1 MAVRVAV
8 DTGGTFTDI
17 ILFDEKSDDF
27 YLTKVPSH
35 PETPESPFVEGL
47 LKVLKIAEK
56 SLTEV
61 KEIRHGT
68 TLVTNALLEGK
79 TAKVGLLVTRGFRDL
94 LEIGRQQRPSLYDL
108 TKERLTP
115 LVPRDCVLEITERV
129 SSAGKVVTPLDGVNA
144 QIQIADFINKKKIKA
159 LAVCLLFSFFNSN
172 HERILEKLAV
182 KEIDSRFIFLS
193 SQVSPEF
200 REFERAS
207 TTVIAAA
214 VAPSIL
220 SYLRSIQ
227 DELSDKASPHYHL
240 GIMHSGGGILNTEE
254 AEKRPHT
261 LIESGPAAGIIG
273 AAHLSRRL
281 NLDKTIAFD
290 MGGTTAKAGMILDGK
305 LQFSQ
310 EYEVGGEFHHGGRQR
325 GSGYPVRTPMIDVVE
340 CGAGAGSIAWI
351 DRGSHL
357 KVGPQ
362 SAGAEPGPVCYGK
375 GGTDPTV
382 TDAHLVLGRITADNF
397 LGGEMPLY
405 PKLSEKAIQ
414 RKISR
419 PLNLTLEE
427 AASGILDIANASMLR
442 IIRLISIMRGHD
454 PRDFTLI
461 AYGGAGPLHATE
473 LAEKMSIKHIIIP
486 RIPGLFSTLGLF
498 YADLNTDFVETS
510 MIPLTTPLT
519 LNRIISRLHKQANK
533 WFEQNEVNPRQ
544 RKINVSADIRYSH
557 QSYELNLPLPESA
570 LVTKDITALQKE
582 FHKVHA
588 KTYGLSSPGE
598 SIQIVNVRLRA
609 TKLLSRHERPVYD
622 SPGSS
627 AIRKPKKRNSVW
639 IKNEKWDC
647 PFYERSRLHRGERIE
662 GPAVIQEK
670 ESTTLVTPGWHL
682 RMDKSGNLHIQ
693 H

>member
-1 MAVRVAV
+1 MRVAI

-17 ILFDEKSDDF
+17 ILYDENSDDLF
-27 YLTKVPSH
+27 VAKVPSH
-35 PETPESPFVEGL
+35 PESPESPFVEGL
-47 LKVLKIAEK
+47 RKVLKIADNNLSK
-56 SLTEV
+56 V

-79 TAKVGLLVTRGFRDL
+79 TAKVGLLVTKGFRDL

-129 SSAGKVVTPLDGVNA
+129 SSEGKVVTPLDGVSA
-144 QIQIADFINKKKIKA
+144 QIQISDFIKKKRIQA
-159 LAVCLLFSFFNSN
+159 LAVSLLFSFFNPE
-172 HERILEKLAV
+172 HERALEKLAE
-182 KEIDSRFIFLS
+182 KEIKSRFIFLS

-200 REFERAS
+200 REFERTS

-214 VAPSIL
+214 VAPNIL
-220 SYLRSIQ
+220 SYLQSIR
-227 DELSDKASPHYHL
+227 DELRVKASPPPPL
-240 GIMHSGGGILNTEE
+240 GIMHSGGGILNSEE
-254 AEKRPHT
+254 AEMRPHT
-261 LIESGPAAGIIG
+261 LIESGPAAGVIG
-273 AAHLSRRL
+273 AAHLSKML
-281 NLDKTIAFD
+281 NLDRTIAFD
-290 MGGTTAKAGMILDGK
+290 MGGTTAKAGIILDGK

-310 EYEVGGEFHHGGRQR
+310 EYEVGGELHHGGRHR

-351 DRGSHL
+351 DRGGHL

-362 SAGAEPGPVCYGK
+362 SSGAEPGPACYGK

-405 PKLSEKAIQ
+405 PQFSEKALK
-414 RKISR
+414 RKISH

-442 IIRLISIMRGHD
+442 ILRLISVMRGHD

-461 AYGGAGPLHATE
+461 AYGGAGPLHAAE
-473 LAEKMSIKHIIIP
+473 LAEKMSIQRIVIP

-510 MIPLTTPLT
+510 MIPLKTPSP
-519 LNRIISRLHKQANK
+519 LNRIISRLQKQANA
-533 WFEQNEVNPRQ
+533 WFEQNEINPRK
-544 RKINVSADIRYSH
+544 RRIKISADVRYSH
-557 QSYELNLPLPESA
+557 QSYELNLPLPETPLDSN
-570 LVTKDITALQKE
+570 DIRPLQKE
-582 FHKVHA
+582 FHKIHA
-588 KTYGLSSPGE
+588 KTYGLSFPGE

-609 TKLLSRHERPVYD
+609 IKLLPQHEMPVYD

-627 AIRKPKKRNSVW
+627 TQRDTQFTRSVW
-639 IKNEKWDC
+639 IKNKKWDC
-647 PFYERSRLHRGERIE
+647 PFYERSSLRRGERVE
-662 GPAVIQEK
+662 GPAVILEN
-670 ESTTLVTPGWHL
+670 ESTILVTPGWHL
-682 RMDKSGNLHIQ
+682 RVDKSGNLHIQ

>member
-1 MAVRVAV
+1 MAI

-17 ILFDEKSDDF
+17 ILYDEKSDDF
-27 YLTKVPSH
+27 FLAKVPSH
-35 PETPESPFVEGL
+35 PESPESPFVEGL

-79 TAKVGLLVTRGFRDL
+79 TAKAGLIVTRGFRDL

-129 SSAGKVVTPLDGVNA
+129 SSEGKVITPLDGVNA
-144 QIQIADFINKKKIKA
+144 QIQIADFIKKKKIEV
-159 LAVCLLFSFFNSN
+159 LAVSLLFSFFNSS
-172 HERILEKLAV
+172 HERALQKLAD
-182 KEIDSRFIFLS
+182 KEIDPHFIFLS

-200 REFERAS
+200 REFERTS

-214 VAPSIL
+214 VAPCIL
-220 SYLRSIQ
+220 SYLQSIQ
-227 DELSDKASPHYHL
+227 DKLRDKASSQYHM

-273 AAHLSRRL
+273 AAHLSGML
-281 NLDKTIAFD
+281 NLDRAIAFD

-310 EYEVGGEFHHGGRQR
+310 EYEVGGELHHGGRQR

-351 DRGSHL
+351 DRGGHL

-362 SAGAEPGPVCYGK
+362 SAGAEPGPACYGQ

-382 TDAHLVLGRITADNF
+382 TDAHLVLGRLDADNF

-405 PKLSEKAIQ
+405 TELSKKAIQ
-414 RKISR
+414 RKISL

-427 AASGILDIANASMLR
+427 AALGILDIANARMLR
-442 IIRLISIMRGHD
+442 ILRLISVERGYD

-510 MIPLTTPLT
+510 MIPLTTPSA
-519 LNRIISRLHKQANK
+519 LNSIISRLKKRAETWFKQND
-533 WFEQNEVNPRQ
+533 VNPRQ
-544 RKINVSADIRYSH
+544 RKIKVSADIRYSH
-557 QSYELNLPLPESA
+557 QSYELNLPLPGTA
-570 LVTKDITALQKE
+570 LVMDDILALQKE
-582 FHKVHA
+582 FNEIHA

-598 SIQIVNVRLRA
+598 CIQIVNVRLRA
-609 TKLLSRHERPVYD
+609 IKLLPRPELSGYGYPE
-622 SPGSS
+622 SSS
-627 AIRKPKKRNSVW
+627 AGNIKERRPVW

-647 PFYERSRLHRGERIE
+647 PFYERSRLCCGEKFK
-662 GPAVIQEK
+662 GPAVIQEN
-670 ESTTLVTPGWHL
+670 ESTILLPPNWNL
-682 RMDKSGNLHIQ
+682 RVDESGNLHIQ

>member
-1 MAVRVAV
+1 MTVRVAI

-17 ILFDEKSDDF
+17 ILYDEKNGDF
-27 YLTKVPSH
+27 TLAKVPSH
-35 PETPESPFVEGL
+35 PESPESPFIEGL

-56 SLTEV
+56 NLTEV

-79 TAKVGLLVTRGFRDL
+79 TAEVGLLVTRGFRDL

-108 TKERLTP
+108 KKERLAP
-115 LVPRDCVLEITERV
+115 LVPRDRVLEITERV
-129 SSAGKVVTPLDGVNA
+129 SSEGKVIAPLDRVNA
-144 QIQIADFINKKKIKA
+144 QIQIADFIKKKKIKA
-159 LAVCLLFSFFNSN
+159 LAVSLLFSFFNPG
-172 HERILEKLAV
+172 HERALEKLAE
-182 KEIDSRFIFLS
+182 KEIDPRFIFLS
-193 SQVSPEF
+193 SQISPEF
-200 REFERAS
+200 REFERTS

-214 VAPSIL
+214 VAPSTL
-220 SYLRSIQ
+220 SYLQSIQ
-227 DELSDKASPHYHL
+227 AELRDKASPHYHM
-240 GIMHSGGGILNTEE
+240 GIMHSGGGILNSKE
-254 AEKRPHT
+254 AEQRPHS

-273 AAHLSRRL
+273 AAHLCGTL
-281 NLDKTIAFD
+281 NMDKAIAFD

-310 EYEVGGEFHHGGRQR
+310 EFEVGGELHHGGRQR

-351 DRGSHL
+351 DRGGHL

-362 SAGAEPGPVCYGK
+362 SAGAEPGPACYGK

-405 PKLSEKAIQ
+405 PKFSEKAIK

-442 IIRLISIMRGHD
+442 ILRLISVERGHD

-510 MIPLTTPLT
+510 MIPLTAPTT
-519 LNRIISRLHKQANK
+519 LNRIISRLQKQAEAWFNK
-533 WFEQNEVNPRQ
+533 NEVNPRQ
-544 RKINVSADIRYSH
+544 RKIKVSVDIRYSH
-557 QSYELNLPLPESA
+557 QSYELNLPLA
-570 LVTKDITALQKE
+570 GTVLVMNDILALQKE
-582 FHKVHA
+582 FHKTHA

-598 SIQIVNVRLRA
+598 TIQIVNVRLRA
-609 TKLLSRHERPVYD
+609 IKLLPRHALPVYD

-627 AIRKPKKRNSVW
+627 AGRKKKKRQTVW

-647 PFYERSRLHRGERIE
+647 AFYERSRLRRTERVE
-662 GPAVIQEK
+662 GPAVIQEN

-682 RMDKSGNLHIQ
+682 RVDKSGNFHIQ

>member
-1 MAVRVAV
+1 MRVAI

-17 ILFDEKSDDF
+17 ILYDEKSDDF
-27 YLTKVPSH
+27 YLAKVPSH
-35 PETPESPFVEGL
+35 PESPESPFVEGL

-56 SLTEV
+56 NLTEV

-79 TAKVGLLVTRGFRDL
+79 TAKAGLIVTRGFRDL

-129 SSAGKVVTPLDGVNA
+129 SSEGKVITPLDGVNA
-144 QIQIADFINKKKIKA
+144 QIQIADFIKKKKIEA
-159 LAVCLLFSFFNSN
+159 LAVSLLFSFFNSS
-172 HERILEKLAV
+172 HEKELEKFAG
-182 KEIDSRFIFLS
+182 KEIDPHFIFLS

-200 REFERAS
+200 REFERTS

-214 VAPSIL
+214 VAPCIL
-220 SYLRSIQ
+220 SYLQSIQ
-227 DELSDKASPHYHL
+227 DKLRDKASSQYHM

-273 AAHLSRRL
+273 AAHLSGML
-281 NLDKTIAFD
+281 NLDRAIAFD
-290 MGGTTAKAGMILDGK
+290 MGGTTAKTGMILDGK

-310 EYEVGGEFHHGGRQR
+310 EYEVGGELHHGGRHR

-351 DRGSHL
+351 DRGGHL

-362 SAGAEPGPVCYGK
+362 SAGAGPGPACYGQ

-382 TDAHLVLGRITADNF
+382 TDAHLVLGRLDAGNF

-405 PKLSEKAIQ
+405 TELSKKAIRQ
-414 RKISR
+414 KISA

-427 AASGILDIANASMLR
+427 AALGILDIANASMLR
-442 IIRLISIMRGHD
+442 ILRLISVERGHD

-510 MIPLTTPLT
+510 MIPLTTPSA
-519 LNRIISRLHKQANK
+519 LNSIISRLKKRAETWFKQND
-533 WFEQNEVNPRQ
+533 VNPRQ
-544 RKINVSADIRYSH
+544 RKIKVSADIRYSH
-557 QSYELNLPLPESA
+557 QSYELNLPLAVTA
-570 LVTKDITALQKE
+570 LVMDDILALQKE
-582 FHKVHA
+582 FHEIHA

-598 SIQIVNVRLRA
+598 CIQIANVRLRA
-609 TKLLSRHERPVYD
+609 IKLLPRPEMPRYDFPESFSAGDIKERRP
-622 SPGSS
+622 
-627 AIRKPKKRNSVW
+627 VW

-647 PFYERSRLHRGERIE
+647 PFYERSRLCPREKIK
-662 GPAVIQEK
+662 GPAVIQEN
-670 ESTTLVTPGWHL
+670 ESTILLPPNWNL
-682 RMDKSGNLHIQ
+682 RVDESGNLHIQ

>member
-1 MAVRVAV
+1 MRVAI

-17 ILFDEKSDDF
+17 ILYDEKSHAF
-27 YLTKVPSH
+27 YLAKIPSH
-35 PETPESPFVEGL
+35 PESPEAPFIEGL
-47 LKVLKIAEK
+47 LKVLKITGK
-56 SLTEV
+56 NLTEV

-79 TAKVGLLVTRGFRDL
+79 TAEVGLLVTRGFRDL

-108 TKERLTP
+108 RKERLAP
-115 LVPRDCVLEITERV
+115 LVPRDRVLEIKERV
-129 SSAGKVVTPLDGVNA
+129 SSEGKIIAPLDRVNA
-144 QIQIADFINKKKIKA
+144 QTQIADFIKKKKIKA
-159 LAVCLLFSFFNSN
+159 LAVSLLFSFFNPG
-172 HERILEKLAV
+172 HEKALEKLAE

-193 SQVSPEF
+193 SQISPEF
-200 REFERAS
+200 REFERTS

-220 SYLRSIQ
+220 SYLQSIQ
-227 DELSDKASPHYHL
+227 AELSDKASPHYHL
-240 GIMHSGGGILNTEE
+240 GIMHSGGGILNSKE
-254 AEKRPHT
+254 AEQRPHS

-273 AAHLSRRL
+273 AAHLCGTL
-281 NLDKTIAFD
+281 NMNKAIAFD

-310 EYEVGGEFHHGGRQR
+310 EYEVGGELHHGGRQR

-351 DRGSHL
+351 DRGGHL

-362 SAGAEPGPVCYGK
+362 SAGAEPGPACYGK

-397 LGGEMPLY
+397 LGGEMSLY
-405 PKLSEKAIQ
+405 PNLSEKAIK

-442 IIRLISIMRGHD
+442 ILRLISVERGHD
-454 PRDFTLI
+454 PRDFTLV

-510 MIPLTTPLT
+510 MIPLATPST
-519 LNRIISRLHKQANK
+519 LNRIISRLQKKAEA
-533 WFEQNEVNPRQ
+533 WFKKNEVNPQQ
-544 RKINVSADIRYSH
+544 RKIKVSADIRYSH
-557 QSYELNLPLPESA
+557 QSYELNLPLPGTA
-570 LVTKDITALQKE
+570 LVMNDVLTLQEE
-582 FHKVHA
+582 FHKIHA

-598 SIQIVNVRLRA
+598 TIQIVNVRLRA
-609 TKLLSRHERPVYD
+609 TKLLPRLALPVYD

-627 AIRKPKKRNSVW
+627 RGRKKKKRQTVW

-647 PFYERSRLHRGERIE
+647 PFYERSRLRHAERIE
-662 GPAVIQEK
+662 GPAVIQEN

-682 RMDKSGNLHIQ
+682 RVDKAGNLHIQ

>member
-1 MAVRVAV
+1 MRVAI

-17 ILFDEKSDDF
+17 ILYDKKSGDF
-27 YLTKVPSH
+27 YLAKVPSH

-47 LKVLKIAEK
+47 LKVLKIAKK

-61 KEIRHGT
+61 KEIWHGT

-79 TAKVGLLVTRGFRDL
+79 TAEVGLLVTKGFRDL

-129 SSAGKVVTPLDGVNA
+129 SSEGKVITPLDRVNA
-144 QIQIADFINKKKIKA
+144 RNQIADFINKKKIKA
-159 LAVCLLFSFFNSN
+159 LAVSLLFSFFNPE
-172 HERILEKLAV
+172 HERALEKITE
-182 KEIDSRFIFLS
+182 KEIDPQFIFLS

-200 REFERAS
+200 REFERTS

-214 VAPSIL
+214 VAPGIL
-220 SYLRSIQ
+220 SYLQSIQ
-227 DELSDKASPHYHL
+227 DELSDKTSPNLYL

-254 AEKRPHT
+254 AAKRPHT

-273 AAHLSRRL
+273 AAHLCRML
-281 NLDKTIAFD
+281 NLERAIAFD
-290 MGGTTAKAGMILDGK
+290 MGGTTAKVGMILDGK

-310 EYEVGGEFHHGGRQR
+310 EYEVGGELHHGGRQR
-325 GSGYPVRTPMIDVVE
+325 GSGYPVRTPMVDVVE
-340 CGAGAGSIAWI
+340 CGAGAGSTAWI
-351 DRGSHL
+351 DRGGHL

-362 SAGAEPGPVCYGK
+362 SAGAEPGPACYGK

-382 TDAHLVLGRITADNF
+382 TDAHLILGRIAADNF

-405 PKLSEKAIQ
+405 PKLSKKAIQ

-442 IIRLISIMRGHD
+442 ILRLISVMRGHD

-473 LAEKMSIKHIIIP
+473 LAEKMSIQHIIIP

-510 MIPLTTPLT
+510 MMPLKTPSA
-519 LNRIISRLHKQANK
+519 LNSIISRLQKQAEA
-533 WFEQNEVNPRQ
+533 WFKQNNVNPQQ
-544 RKINVSADIRYSH
+544 RKIKMSADIRYSH
-557 QSYELNLPLPESA
+557 QSHELNLPLPG
-570 LVTKDITALQKE
+570 TALAINDIPVLENE
-582 FHKVHA
+582 FHKIHA
-588 KTYGLSSPGE
+588 KTYGLSSPEE

-609 TKLLSRHERPVYD
+609 IKLLPRPEMPRYDFPESSSAGNTKERRPV
-622 SPGSS
+622 
-627 AIRKPKKRNSVW
+627 W
-639 IKNEKWDC
+639 LKNEKWDC
-647 PFYERSRLHRGERIE
+647 PFYERSRLCCGEKIK
-662 GPAVIQEK
+662 GPAVIQEN
-670 ESTTLVTPGWHL
+670 ESTILLTPGWDL
-682 RMDKSGNLHIQ
+682 RVDESGNLHIQ

>member
-1 MAVRVAV
+1 VAI
-8 DTGGTFTDI
+8 DAGGTFTDI
-17 ILFDEKSDDF
+17 ILFDEKNGDF
-27 YLTKVPSH
+27 TLAKVPSH
-35 PETPESPFVEGL
+35 PESPESAFVEGL
-47 LKVLKIAEK
+47 RKVLKIAEK

-79 TAKVGLLVTRGFRDL
+79 TAKAGLIVTRGFRDL

-115 LVPRDCVLEITERV
+115 LVPLDCVLEIKERM
-129 SSAGKVVTPLDGVNA
+129 SCEGKVITPLDGVNA
-144 QIQIADFINKKKIKA
+144 QIQIADFIKKKKIEA
-159 LAVCLLFSFFNSN
+159 LAVSLLFSFFNSS
-172 HERILEKLAV
+172 HERALEKLAE
-182 KEIDSRFIFLS
+182 KEIDPHFIFLS

-200 REFERAS
+200 REFERTS
-207 TTVIAAA
+207 TTVVAAA
-214 VAPSIL
+214 VAPCIL
-220 SYLRSIQ
+220 SYLQSIQ
-227 DELSDKASPHYHL
+227 DKLSDKASSQYHM

-273 AAHLSRRL
+273 AAHLSGML
-281 NLDKTIAFD
+281 NLDRVIAFD

-310 EYEVGGEFHHGGRQR
+310 EYEVGGGLHHGGRQR
-325 GSGYPVRTPMIDVVE
+325 GSGYPLRTPMIDVVE

-351 DRGSHL
+351 DRGGHL

-362 SAGAEPGPVCYGK
+362 SAGAEPGPACYGK
-375 GGTDPTV
+375 GGTEPTV
-382 TDAHLVLGRITADNF
+382 TDAHLVLGRLDADNF
-397 LGGEMPLY
+397 LGGEIPLY
-405 PKLSEKAIQ
+405 AELSKKAIR
-414 RKISR
+414 RKISL

-427 AASGILDIANASMLR
+427 AALGILDIANASMLR
-442 IIRLISIMRGHD
+442 ILRLISVERGHD

-510 MIPLTTPLT
+510 MTLLKTPSA
-519 LNRIISRLHKQANK
+519 LNSIISRLKKQAET
-533 WFEQNEVNPRQ
+533 WFKQNDVNPRQ
-544 RKINVSADIRYSH
+544 RKIKMSADIRYSH
-557 QSYELNLPLPESA
+557 QSYELNLPLPGTA
-570 LVTKDITALQKE
+570 LVMRDILDLQGE
-582 FHKVHA
+582 FHKTHA

-598 SIQIVNVRLRA
+598 CIQIVNVRLRA
-609 TKLLSRHERPVYD
+609 IKLLPRPEMPRYDFPESSLARNIKERRP
-622 SPGSS
+622 
-627 AIRKPKKRNSVW
+627 VW

-647 PFYERSRLHRGERIE
+647 SFYERSRLCPGEKIK
-662 GPAVIQEK
+662 GPAVIQEN
-670 ESTTLVTPGWHL
+670 ESTILLPPNWNL
-682 RMDKSGNLHIQ
+682 RVDESGNLHIQ

>member
-1 MAVRVAV
+1 MKVAI

-17 ILFDEKSDDF
+17 ILYDEKSDDF
-27 YLTKVPSH
+27 YMAKVPSH
-35 PETPESPFVEGL
+35 PESPESPFFEGM

-129 SSAGKVVTPLDGVNA
+129 SSEGKVITPLDGVDA
-144 QIQIADFINKKKIKA
+144 QIQIADFIKKKRIKA
-159 LAVCLLFSFFNSN
+159 LAVSLLFSFFNPE
-172 HERILEKLAV
+172 HERALEKLAE
-182 KEIDSRFIFLS
+182 KEIDPHFIFLS

-200 REFERAS
+200 REFERTS

-214 VAPSIL
+214 VAPNIL
-220 SYLRSIQ
+220 SYLQSIQ
-227 DELSDKASPHYHL
+227 DELSDKASPHHHL
-240 GIMHSGGGILNTEE
+240 GIMHSGGGIMNTEE

-273 AAHLSRRL
+273 AAHLSRML
-281 NLDKTIAFD
+281 NLDRAIAFD
-290 MGGTTAKAGMILDGK
+290 MGGTTAKAGTILDGK

-310 EYEVGGEFHHGGRQR
+310 EYEVGGEMHHGGRQG
-325 GSGYPVRTPMIDVVE
+325 GSGYPVRTPMIDVAE
-340 CGAGAGSIAWI
+340 CGAGAGSVAWI
-351 DRGSHL
+351 DKGGYL

-362 SAGAEPGPVCYGK
+362 SSGAEPGPACYGK
-375 GGTDPTV
+375 GGTNPTV

-405 PKLSEKAIQ
+405 PKLSEKAIR
-414 RKISR
+414 RKISH

-442 IIRLISIMRGHD
+442 ILRLISVMRGHD

-486 RIPGLFSTLGLF
+486 QIPGLFSTLGLF

-510 MIPLTTPLT
+510 IIPLTTPNA
-519 LNRIISRLHKQANK
+519 LNRIISRLQKRAET
-533 WFEQNEVNPRQ
+533 WFEQNEANPRQ
-544 RKINVSADIRYSH
+544 RKIKVSADIRYSH
-557 QSYELNLPLPESA
+557 QSYELNLPLPGTT
-570 LVTKDITALQKE
+570 LVMNDILVLQKE
-582 FHKVHA
+582 FHKIHA

-609 TKLLSRHERPVYD
+609 IKLLPRHEM
-622 SPGSS
+622 PGFDPPGNSTV
-627 AIRKPKKRNSVW
+627 RNTKKKQPVW
-639 IKNEKWDC
+639 IKNEKCEC
-647 PFYERSRLHRGERIE
+647 PFHERSRLRSGERIE
-662 GPAVIQEK
+662 GPAVIQEN
-670 ESTTLVTPGWHL
+670 ESTTLVMPGWHL
-682 RMDKSGNLHIQ
+682 RVDKSGNLHI
-693 H
+693 HH

>member
-1 MAVRVAV
+1 VAI

-17 ILFDEKSDDF
+17 ILYDEKSDDF
-27 YLTKVPSH
+27 FLAKVPSH
-35 PETPESPFVEGL
+35 PESPESPFVEGL

-79 TAKVGLLVTRGFRDL
+79 TAKAGLIVTRGFRDL

-129 SSAGKVVTPLDGVNA
+129 SSEGKVITPLDGVNA
-144 QIQIADFINKKKIKA
+144 QIQIADFIKKKKIEV
-159 LAVCLLFSFFNSN
+159 LAVSLLFSFFNSS
-172 HERILEKLAV
+172 HERALQKLAD
-182 KEIDSRFIFLS
+182 KEIDPHFIFLS

-200 REFERAS
+200 REFERTS

-214 VAPSIL
+214 VAPCIL
-220 SYLRSIQ
+220 SYLQSIQ
-227 DELSDKASPHYHL
+227 DKLRDKASSQYHM

-273 AAHLSRRL
+273 AAHLSGML
-281 NLDKTIAFD
+281 NLDRAIAFD

-310 EYEVGGEFHHGGRQR
+310 EYEVGGELHHGGRQR

-351 DRGSHL
+351 DRGGHL

-362 SAGAEPGPVCYGK
+362 SAGAEPGPACYGQ

-382 TDAHLVLGRITADNF
+382 TDAHLVLGRLDADNF

-405 PKLSEKAIQ
+405 TELSKKAIQ
-414 RKISR
+414 RKISL

-427 AASGILDIANASMLR
+427 AALGILDIANARMLR
-442 IIRLISIMRGHD
+442 ILRLISVERGYD

-510 MIPLTTPLT
+510 MIPLTTPSA
-519 LNRIISRLHKQANK
+519 LNSIISRLKKRAETWFKQND
-533 WFEQNEVNPRQ
+533 VNPRQ
-544 RKINVSADIRYSH
+544 RKIKVSADIRYSH
-557 QSYELNLPLPESA
+557 QSYELNLPLPGTA
-570 LVTKDITALQKE
+570 LVMDDILALQKE
-582 FHKVHA
+582 FNEIHA

-598 SIQIVNVRLRA
+598 CIQIVNVRLRA
-609 TKLLSRHERPVYD
+609 IKLLPRPELSGYGYPE
-622 SPGSS
+622 SSS
-627 AIRKPKKRNSVW
+627 AGNIKERRPVW

-647 PFYERSRLHRGERIE
+647 PFYERSRLCCGEKFK
-662 GPAVIQEK
+662 GPAVIQEN
-670 ESTTLVTPGWHL
+670 ESTILLPPNWNL
-682 RMDKSGNLHIQ
+682 RVDESGNLHIQ

>member
-1 MAVRVAV
+1 VKVAI

-17 ILFDEKSDDF
+17 ILYEEKSNDF
-27 YLTKVPSH
+27 YLAKVHSH
-35 PETPESPFVEGL
+35 PESPESPFIEGL
-47 LKVLKIAEK
+47 LKILKIAEK
-56 SLTEV
+56 SLAEV

-79 TAKVGLLVTRGFRDL
+79 TSKVGLLITRGFSDL

-129 SSAGKVVTPLDGVNA
+129 SSEGKVITPLNGINA
-144 QIQIADFINKKKIKA
+144 QSQIGDFINKKKIKA
-159 LAVCLLFSFFNSN
+159 LAVSLLFSFFNPE
-172 HERILEKLAV
+172 HERELEKIAE
-182 KEIDSRFIFLS
+182 KEIDPRFIFLS

-200 REFERAS
+200 REFERTS

-214 VAPSIL
+214 VAPGIL
-220 SYLRSIQ
+220 SYLQSIQ
-227 DELSDKASPHYHL
+227 DELSDKASPHLHL

-261 LIESGPAAGIIG
+261 LIESGPAAGVIG
-273 AAHLSRRL
+273 AAHLCRTL
-281 NLDKTIAFD
+281 NLERAIAFD

-310 EYEVGGEFHHGGRQR
+310 EYEVGGELHHGGRQR

-340 CGAGAGSIAWI
+340 CGAGAGSTAWI
-351 DRGSHL
+351 DRGGHL

-362 SAGAEPGPVCYGK
+362 SAGAVPGPACYGK

-382 TDAHLVLGRITADNF
+382 TDAHLVLGRLAADNF

-405 PKLSEKAIQ
+405 SKLSKKAIQ
-414 RKISR
+414 RNISL

-442 IIRLISIMRGHD
+442 ILRLISVMRGHD

-473 LAEKMSIKHIIIP
+473 LAEKMSIQRIIIP
-486 RIPGLFSTLGLF
+486 RTPGLFSTLGLF

-510 MIPLTTPLT
+510 MMPLTTPSA
-519 LNRIISRLHKQANK
+519 LNRIISRLQKKAEA
-533 WFEQNEVNPRQ
+533 WFKENEVNPRR
-544 RKINVSADIRYSH
+544 RKIKVSADIRYSH
-557 QSYELNLPLPESA
+557 QSHELNLPLPGKA
-570 LVTKDITALQKE
+570 LVMKDILALQEE
-582 FHKVHA
+582 FHKIHA
-588 KTYGLSSPGE
+588 KTYGLSSPEE

-609 TKLLSRHERPVYD
+609 TKLLPRTEMPGYD
-622 SPGSS
+622 FSESSS
-627 AIRKPKKRNSVW
+627 ARNIKERRPVW

-647 PFYERSRLHRGERIE
+647 PIYERSRLCPGEKIK
-662 GPAVIQEK
+662 GPAVIQEN
-670 ESTTLVTPGWHL
+670 ESTILLTPGWNF
-682 RMDKSGNLHIQ
+682 RVDESGNLHIQ

>member
-1 MAVRVAV
+1 VRVAI

-17 ILFDEKSDDF
+17 ILYDEKSDDF
-27 YLTKVPSH
+27 FLAKVPSH
-35 PETPESPFVEGL
+35 PESPESPFVEGL

-79 TAKVGLLVTRGFRDL
+79 TAKAGLIVTRGFRDL

-129 SSAGKVVTPLDGVNA
+129 SSEGKVITPLDGVNA
-144 QIQIADFINKKKIKA
+144 QIQIADFIKKKKIEV
-159 LAVCLLFSFFNSN
+159 LAVSLLFSFFNSS
-172 HERILEKLAV
+172 HERALQKLAD
-182 KEIDSRFIFLS
+182 KEIDPHFIFLS

-200 REFERAS
+200 REFERTS

-214 VAPSIL
+214 VAPCIL
-220 SYLRSIQ
+220 SYLQSIQ
-227 DELSDKASPHYHL
+227 DKLRDKASSQYHM

-273 AAHLSRRL
+273 AAHLSGML
-281 NLDKTIAFD
+281 NLDRAIAFD

-310 EYEVGGEFHHGGRQR
+310 EYEVGGELHHGGRQR

-351 DRGSHL
+351 DRGGHL

-362 SAGAEPGPVCYGK
+362 SAGAEPGPACYGQ

-382 TDAHLVLGRITADNF
+382 TDAHLVLGRLDADNF

-405 PKLSEKAIQ
+405 TELSKKAIQ
-414 RKISR
+414 RKISL

-427 AASGILDIANASMLR
+427 AALGILDIANARMLR
-442 IIRLISIMRGHD
+442 ILRLISVERGYD

-510 MIPLTTPLT
+510 MIPLTTPSA
-519 LNRIISRLHKQANK
+519 LNSIISRLKKRAETWFKQND
-533 WFEQNEVNPRQ
+533 VNPRQ
-544 RKINVSADIRYSH
+544 RKIKVSADIRYSH
-557 QSYELNLPLPESA
+557 QSYELNLPLPGTA
-570 LVTKDITALQKE
+570 LVMDDILALQKE
-582 FHKVHA
+582 FNEIHA

-598 SIQIVNVRLRA
+598 CIQIVNVRLRA
-609 TKLLSRHERPVYD
+609 IKLLPRPELSGYGYPE
-622 SPGSS
+622 SSS
-627 AIRKPKKRNSVW
+627 AGNIKERRPVW

-647 PFYERSRLHRGERIE
+647 PFYERSRLCCGEKFK
-662 GPAVIQEK
+662 GPAVIQEN
-670 ESTTLVTPGWHL
+670 ESTILLPPNWNL
-682 RMDKSGNLHIQ
+682 RVDESGNLHIQ

>member
-1 MAVRVAV
+1 MAI

-17 ILFDEKSDDF
+17 ILYDEKSDDF
-27 YLTKVPSH
+27 YLAKVPSH
-35 PETPESPFVEGL
+35 PEGPESPFVEGL

-79 TAKVGLLVTRGFRDL
+79 TAKAGLIVTRGFRDL

-129 SSAGKVVTPLDGVNA
+129 SSEGKIITPLDGVNA
-144 QIQIADFINKKKIKA
+144 QIQIADFIKKKKIEA
-159 LAVCLLFSFFNSN
+159 LAVSLLFSFFNSS
-172 HERILEKLAV
+172 HERTLEKLAE
-182 KEIDSRFIFLS
+182 KEIDPHFIFLS

-200 REFERAS
+200 REFERTS

-214 VAPSIL
+214 VAPCIL
-220 SYLRSIQ
+220 SYLQSIQ
-227 DELSDKASPHYHL
+227 DKLRDKASSQYHM

-273 AAHLSRRL
+273 AAHLSGML
-281 NLDKTIAFD
+281 NLDRAIAFD

-310 EYEVGGEFHHGGRQR
+310 EYEVGGELHHGGRHR

-351 DRGSHL
+351 DRGGHL

-362 SAGAEPGPVCYGK
+362 SAGAEPGPACYGK

-382 TDAHLVLGRITADNF
+382 TDAHLVLGRLDAGNF

-405 PKLSEKAIQ
+405 TELSKKAIRQ
-414 RKISR
+414 KISA

-427 AASGILDIANASMLR
+427 AALGILDIANSSMLR
-442 IIRLISIMRGHD
+442 ILRLISVERGHD

-510 MIPLTTPLT
+510 MIPLTTPSA
-519 LNRIISRLHKQANK
+519 LNSIISRLKKRAETWFKQND
-533 WFEQNEVNPRQ
+533 VNLRQ
-544 RKINVSADIRYSH
+544 KKIKVSADIRYSH
-557 QSYELNLPLPESA
+557 QSYELNLPLPGTA
-570 LVTKDITALQKE
+570 LVMDDILALQKE
-582 FHKVHA
+582 FHEIHA

-598 SIQIVNVRLRA
+598 CLQIVNVRLRA
-609 TKLLSRHERPVYD
+609 IKLLPRPELSGYGYPE
-622 SPGSS
+622 SSS
-627 AIRKPKKRNSVW
+627 AGNKKERRPVW
-639 IKNEKWDC
+639 IKREQYDC
-647 PFYERSRLHRGERIE
+647 PFYERSRLCPREKIK
-662 GPAVIQEK
+662 GPAVIQEN
-670 ESTTLVTPGWHL
+670 ESTILLLPNWNL
-682 RMDKSGNLHIQ
+682 RVDESGNLHIQ

>member
-1 MAVRVAV
+1 MDMRVAI

-17 ILFDEKSDDF
+17 ILYDEKSDDF
-27 YLTKVPSH
+27 CLAKIPSH
-35 PETPESPFVEGL
+35 PENPESPFIEGL

-56 SLTEV
+56 NLREV

-79 TAKVGLLVTRGFRDL
+79 TAKVGLLVTKGFRDL

-129 SSAGKVVTPLDGVNA
+129 SSEGKVITPLDEVNA
-144 QIQIADFINKKKIKA
+144 QIQIADFIKKKRIHA
-159 LAVCLLFSFFNSN
+159 LAVSLLFSFFHPE
-172 HERILEKLAV
+172 HERALEKLAQ
-182 KEIDSRFIFLS
+182 KKINPRFIFLS

-200 REFERAS
+200 REFERTS
-207 TTVIAAA
+207 TTVVAAA
-214 VAPSIL
+214 VAPGIL

-261 LIESGPAAGIIG
+261 LIESGPAAGVIG
-273 AAHLSRRL
+273 AAHLARWL
-281 NLDKTIAFD
+281 NLDRAIAFD
-290 MGGTTAKAGMILDGK
+290 MGGTSAKAGMILDGK

-310 EYEVGGEFHHGGRQR
+310 EYEVGGELHHGGRQR
-325 GSGYPVRTPMIDVVE
+325 GNGYPIRTPMIDVVE
-340 CGAGAGSIAWI
+340 CGAGAGSVAWI
-351 DRGSHL
+351 DKGGHL
-357 KVGPQ
+357 KVGPH
-362 SAGAEPGPVCYGK
+362 SAGAEPGPACYGK
-375 GGTDPTV
+375 GGADPTV
-382 TDAHLVLGRITADNF
+382 TDAHLVLGRITADKF
-397 LGGEMPLY
+397 LGGEMALY
-405 PKLSEKAIQ
+405 PKLSEKAIK
-414 RKISR
+414 RKISH

-442 IIRLISIMRGHD
+442 ILRLLSVMRGHD

-473 LAEKMSIKHIIIP
+473 LAEMMSIKHIIIP
-486 RIPGLFSTLGLF
+486 RIPGFFSTLGLF
-498 YADLNTDFVETS
+498 YANLNTDFVETA
-510 MIPLTTPLT
+510 MIHLTTPNA
-519 LNRIISRLHKQANK
+519 LNRIISRLQKQADA
-533 WFEQNEVNPRQ
+533 WFKQNEVSPRQ
-544 RKINVSADIRYSH
+544 KRIKISADIRYSN
-557 QSYELNLPLPESA
+557 QSHELNLPLPETA
-570 LVTKDITALQKE
+570 LIMKDMLSLQKE
-582 FHKVHA
+582 FHKIHA

-609 TKLLSRHERPVYD
+609 IKLLPRHEMPAYD

-627 AIRKPKKRNSVW
+627 AVKEPKKRQTVW

-647 PFYERSRLHRGERIE
+647 PFYERSRLRRGERIE
-662 GPAVIQEK
+662 GPAVIQEN
-670 ESTTLVTPGWHL
+670 ESTTLVMPGWHL
-682 RMDKSGNLHIQ
+682 RVDKSGNLHIQ